1 MTRATTIPEDPPD
14 RPMRARRHGSP
25 LLWAT
30 ALAVA
35 VIGLAG
41 LCGAVADF
49 YVRNTARTQAFAEAG
64 RAADAAA
71 QQSRHLL
78 ENLAALIDQAQLALR
93 LDRAG
98 QPAAAAAVAAQI
110 GRTARRDAIG
120 VTGVRIVDE
129 AGRQLWPQP
138 PAAAA
143 RTAPPPFMPALRNS
157 IQLQADAGSD
167 TLAGSREA
175 RGALQF
181 ARSVRDAAG
190 RFTGFGIVSI
200 DPLILSARMAH
211 AGLSDGAAA
220 LLVQLPQGR
229 IVADSAASLA
239 LLERHPR
246 LDGPDLARLLASR
259 DGRAASATAAAGRAG
274 VIAFRRLAS
283 PGTGRGEAL
292 IGGDGALAVIAVL
305 DTAHAMAP
313 AVQARQLIALAIAI
327 VAMLGGLAL
336 AARATMLRR
345 RRERTALAA
354 AWRQVGAVKA
364 VRAELELLL
373 TSLPVAAYQARVR
386 PDGQYVRR
394 YVSPMLAHITG
405 WPLHALADAAQWE
418 RKLEEGPATRLTDF
432 FASVLHDGEG
442 TIEYRMRRP
451 DGGWCWLRET
461 ARVAARVPNGG
472 GEIIGAIS
480 DVTTEGELALQAAM
494 TSKLTML
501 GELASGLAHELNQPV
516 TVIGLAAD
524 RAQDALDNSPADL
537 PAAARALA
545 TIAAQVQRSG
555 EIIDQLRL
563 FGRGDAMP
571 VGPVQLDQAVS
582 GAMILVEGPLRD
594 AGVTLRID
602 LPDSLPLVQGRLVQ
616 IEQVLVNLCINARD
630 ALLGQPEGRR
640 HLAISAE
647 AEAGGVRL
655 RVADTGGGISPAVMP
670 RLFDPFVTSKAP
682 GAGSGLG
689 LSICQRLMRGMTGDI
704 TARNTEDGAEFIL
717 SFRTAAQNALVMVRT

>member
-1 MTRATTIPEDPPD
+1 M
-14 RPMRARRHGSP
+14 
-25 LLWAT
+25 LWAS
-30 ALAVA
+30 AAA
-35 VIGLAG
+35 AAAIGLACLVG
-41 LCGAVADF
+41 VLAAGAV
-49 YVRNTARTQAFAEAG
+49 G
-64 RAADAAA
+64 RAAESRALGRADLAAEAAA
-71 QQSRHLL
+71 QQAHHLL
-78 ENLAALIDQAQLALR
+78 ENIDTLIDQAQLALR

-98 QPAAAAAVAAQI
+98 LPEAAAAVAADIDQ
-110 GRTARRDAIG
+110 TAERDAVG
-120 VTGVRIVDE
+120 VTGVSIVDE
-129 AGRQLWPQP
+129 AGRRLWPRL
-138 PAAAA
+138 PAGAEPGA
-143 RTAPPPFMPALRNS
+143 TAPPPFMPALRNS
-157 IQLQADAGSD
+157 IQLQADAAP
-167 TLAGSREA
+167 TRPTATAQA
-175 RGALQF
+175 RGTLHF

-190 RFTGFGIVSI
+190 HFAGFGVVAI
-200 DPLILSARMAH
+200 DPLILSARMAR
-211 AGLSDGAAA
+211 AGLGKDTAA

-239 LLERHPR
+239 LLDRRPT
-246 LDGPDLARLLASR
+246 LDAADLARIVGSR
-259 DGRAASATAAAGRAG
+259 DGRAESAAASAGRPG
-274 VIAFRRLAS
+274 FIAFRRLTS
-283 PGTGRGEAL
+283 PGTGLGEAL
-292 IGGDGALAVIAVL
+292 IGGDGALAVVAVVDAGRAL
-305 DTAHAMAP
+305 GP
-313 AVQARQLIALAIAI
+313 AGRERQMIALA
-327 VAMLGGLAL
+327 VAVFAALAGAAL
-336 AARATMLRR
+336 AARAMLLRR

-364 VRAELELLL
+364 VRAELERLL
-373 TSLPVAAYQARVR
+373 TSLPVAAYQARVQ

-394 YVSPMLAHITG
+394 YVSPMLSHITG
-405 WPLHALADAAQWE
+405 WPMHALADAAQWE
-418 RKLEEGPATRLTDF
+418 RKLEEGPATRLTEF

-472 GEIIGAIS
+472 GEVIGAIS

-501 GELASGLAHELNQPV
+501 GEMASGLAHELNQPV

-524 RAQDALDNSPADL
+524 RVQDALDNSPADL

-582 GAMILVEGPLRD
+582 GAMVLAEGPLRD
-594 AGVTLRID
+594 AGITLRID

-647 AEAGGVRL
+647 AEAGRVRL
-655 RVADTGGGISPAVMP
+655 RVTDTGGGISSTVMP

-682 GAGSGLG
+682 GSGSGLG

-704 TARNTEDGAEFIL
+704 GARNTEDGAEFTL
-717 SFRTAAQNALVMVRT
+717 SFRTAAQNALVVGNPRHP